1 MSPRS
6 ASLRTSLDGTGAVVL
21 VAARRTFYA
30 YATAW
35 RFS

>member
-6 ASLRTSLDGTGAVVL
+6 ASLRSFDGTDAVVL
-21 VAARRTFYA
+21 VAAYRTSYA